1 MKKNFKNIITLYL
14 LFVVIIL
21 IFYFYSTKIVYNNLK
36 VIDDFK
42 SSKKSF
48 SIKVPTKI
56 IIKNEYLGKVTLDNN
71 LIMSDILQYFSAI
84 TNSNSK
90 QKNKLINDN
99 VDTLSG
105 TIFYSNGSTEDF
117 TVDNSLTFENKTYT
131 FSSYY
136 INTLRNTLFS
146 CFYTYPNII
155 SIIDH
160 NDSKIVYENSNTSH
174 ELTKSESK
182 KLISELKKFK
192 LMEDNK
198 DFLNINLKESP
209 KEVFKIFING
219 SNNSSAN
226 NTIYITVYSHY
237 LVIQYL
243 GDENGKNIYVK
254 GDLDEKYF
262 K

>member
-1 MKKNFKNIITLYL
+1 MKRNFKNIITLYL

-21 IFYFYSTKIVYNNLK
+21 VFYFYSTKIVYNNLK

-56 IIKNEYLGKVTLDNN
+56 IIKNEYLGIVTLNDN
-71 LIMSDILQYFSAI
+71 LIMSDILQYFSTI
-84 TNSNSK
+84 TSSDSK

-99 VDTLSG
+99 VATLSG
-105 TIFYSNGSTEDF
+105 TVFYSNGSTEDF
-117 TVDNSLTFENKTYT
+117 TVNNSLILENKSYNY
-131 FSSYY
+131 SSYY

-160 NDSKIVYENSNTSH
+160 NDSKIIYQDSHTSH
-174 ELTKSESK
+174 ELTKQDSK
-182 KLISELKKFK
+182 KLISKLKTFK
-192 LMEDNK
+192 IMEDNK
-198 DFLNINLKESP
+198 DFLNTNLEESP
-209 KEVFKIFING
+209 KEVFKVYING
-219 SNNSSAN
+219 SSNSEAN
-226 NTIYITVYSHY
+226 NTIYITVYNHY

>member
-1 MKKNFKNIITLYL
+1 MKKNFKNIIILYL

-21 IFYFYSTKIVYNNLK
+21 VFYFYSTKIVYNNLK
-36 VIDDFK
+36 IIDDFK
-42 SSKKSF
+42 STKKSF

-56 IIKNEYLGKVTLDNN
+56 VIKNKYLGEVTLTNN
-71 LIMSDILQYFSAI
+71 IIMNDILQYFSTI
-84 TNSNSK
+84 INYDSK
-90 QKNKLINDN
+90 RKNKLVNDN
-99 VDTLSG
+99 VATLSG
-105 TIFYSNGSTEDF
+105 TVFYSNGSTENF
-117 TVDNSLTFENKTYT
+117 TVNNSLILENKTYN

-160 NDSKIVYENSNTSH
+160 NDSKIIYQNSHTSH
-174 ELTKSESK
+174 ELTKSEGK
-182 KLISELKKFK
+182 KLITSLKKFK
-192 LMEDNK
+192 IMEDNK
-198 DFLNINLKESP
+198 YFLNISLKESP
-209 KEVFKIFING
+209 KEVFKVFING

-226 NTIYITVYSHY
+226 NTIYITVYNHY

-254 GDLDEKYF
+254 GDLDENYLK
-262 K
+262 